1 MKSLRL
7 ILLATCMITVLTVAA
22 EQPDPVISSIQTAYQ
37 KAKYKLQHNDS
48 LLIAFHDET
57 HKNDK
62 IRTLA

>member
-37 KAKYKLQHNDS
+37 KAKES
-48 LLIAFHDET
+48 M
-57 HKNDK
+57 KNNK
-62 IRTLA
+62 GMGNEMVTTLD